1 MRKGESGLSL
11 NNAHE
16 GYNYQDL
23 ITSYFI
29 LKDILDGNLD
39 SFFSIDKKNT
49 ADGVPDRFDDLV
61 IINGAYIQRKQIK
74 YSNETVS
81 KTLIKDYLSSDSHYS
96 IAIHKLFET
105 WQNLRTPTTEFR
117 LCLAWEEPINDDITR
132 VLELQPESYSS
143 FNDFPTKVFKIN
155 LDLLWKENPED
166 FNRWNS
172 LKNYVRDNDIDRTD
186 FNEFCNNLLIEV
198 NLPKASLE
206 FEKPSDLE
214 KILIDQA
221 HRIGIEQYPNDD
233 IYISDFLVRLA
244 DLSGVYRTRS
254 TQISVKDILS
264 ALRVR
269 TDFGRLEQ
277 RFEIDQNKN
286 ITSDEKNSLFIENVI
301 ANNKT
306 LLIGEPGSGK
316 SWFLTNLIEHL
327 TRKEH
332 VVIRHYCFTSTSDSS
347 FEKRVSSDVFFGNLI
362 SDIERYFPQI
372 KKEKQQ
378 LYASNLK
385 ELNLLLAAVD
395 EPIIII
401 VDGLDHIDRALKTS
415 VTLSKEK
422 TRIIGYIS
430 EIELPANVS
439 ILLGSQPTVEVD
451 TLTESNDFIRVQLPK
466 WDIENTKELMGRFE
480 YEDIP
485 INGQNLSTLLNEKS
499 EGSPLYLTYILKT
512 LNDDQAITEEL
523 IDSLPKYDFNLKNY
537 YEYLTSQIGNNTT
550 SEILSCLEFAVSKK
564 ELKEII
570 PMKRHFTSDMKVL
583 SPVISENSSRGGLK
597 LYHDSFRRFNI
608 EKLSSIEDIKEIY
621 EYIAN
626 WLINNDFYE
635 NDKSYR
641 YLLNYLILSERYE
654 DASAYAE
661 KSFLSKSLYYGHSE
675 SLIKNNYKHFLHV
688 AEKSQDWPLFIYS
701 GELHRAISTTNSEE
715 SHSQFLDNFELYFE
729 AICSIYGTE
738 KANALLF
745 FNGEKNYSDR
755 ITAKGFTILQEY
767 GCTPYWEEIS
777 RLFESSV
784 ELEDFRYFIC
794 YQDQENND
802 LDEIFDSILSD
813 EDSDFLRIFIEE
825 VFKIKGFEVILHH
838 YKSVDNDED
847 KTIALRINA
856 ALERTNCEQRILIA
870 DDKQLSEIE
879 PLDLSF
885 IDKHIKN
892 NELYKFYFNV
902 ERHVQSDIQA
912 LIDFEKGIPSH
923 NFVRN
928 WIKYFIRLFIIEN
941 TCADANKE
949 KEILEN
955 IKFLASDTDRFK
967 GEPRAVTFTHTH
979 SRLIELTIERSL
991 GYIVSKESW
1000 EEAISDLMK
1009 IPHSILPTIEKKF
1022 LNDKNIHL
1030 IIDAYDQFDKAENNE
1045 YYEHADYSF
1054 RKSIYYGKVGMIN
1067 EAKDELEKAL
1077 LLITSYT
1084 SRKDTTLTEVIEPLS
1099 AINNINPDFAKD
1111 YSKRLKYLTDAV
1123 MKHTEEG
1130 KGIRWLT
1137 IDWFEQLLNVD
1148 YELAT
1153 TYLVNEFLT
1162 NEYFWKLDYMFVAYL
1177 QQSHSVDPIILNFL
1191 YYLSP
1196 TNNRD
1201 DYLSGFL
1208 DVIIKLKN
1216 IDEKLAQ
1223 LSLLKLSIRD
1233 WNDEL
1238 SHNTETK
1245 FHQLKDQFGIAPP
1258 IRNKKSKNARPSSLS
1273 KNKKLSV
1280 SLTKWLCKEVSLRN
1294 KSKPELLG
1302 YYDKKD
1308 RLSDEDF
1315 NYLYFYL
1322 QEGSN
1327 DQLAIELLIPII
1339 TKKLPGDTEE
1349 HYKKIRALIEKLSLL
1364 DETKVFLFISN
1375 FVYSKD
1381 GWYSS
1386 FVDKE
1391 SLKNAIKIDK
1401 DHSLKVLAKAL
1412 REIFSSSDFLYKYVA
1427 NLIIAF
1433 EHAGL
1438 EDESTLSMYKRSFD
1452 FIENRLPDK
1461 NDFKWESVES
1471 FELSDMNHDEL
1482 AIVVILSKTKN
1493 LDAFV
1498 QKDIIVAISYLMK
1511 HDDTLLIKP
1520 FRWFFNNIERFH
1532 QLSVAGILELFL
1544 VEIDSHSVFLNKV
1557 KLELKKAFVSE
1568 NLYIHNTLQDIL
1580 DGLDNE

>member
-1 MRKGESGLSL
+1 MNL

-16 GYNYQDL
+16 GYDYQDL

-29 LKDILDGNLD
+29 LKEILDGNLD
-39 SFFSIDKKNT
+39 SVFSIDKKNT
-49 ADGVPDRFDDLV
+49 TGSIPDRFDDLV
-61 IINGAYIQRKQIK
+61 ITNGAEIQRKQIK
-74 YSNETVS
+74 YSNDSVS
-81 KTLIKDYLSSDSHYS
+81 KILIKDYLSGDAHYK

-105 WQNLRTPTTEFR
+105 WQNLKTPNTEFR
-117 LCLAWEEPINDDITR
+117 LCLAWDEPVDEDITR
-132 VLELQPESYSS
+132 VLELLPGRSS
-143 FNDFPTKVFKIN
+143 FNNFSTKVFKIN
-155 LDLLWKENPED
+155 LDRLWEENPEN
-166 FNRWNS
+166 FNRWKS
-172 LKNYVRDNDIDRTD
+172 LSQYVKDNNTDRSE
-186 FNEFCNNLLIEV
+186 FNDFCNDLLIEV

-206 FEKPSDLE
+206 FNRPRQLE
-214 KILIDQA
+214 EILIEQA
-221 HRIGIEQYPNDD
+221 QKLGIGQYPNND
-233 IYISDFLVRLA
+233 IYISDFLERLA
-244 DLSGVYRTRS
+244 KISGAYRTRS
-254 TQISVKDILS
+254 AQISARDILIE
-264 ALRVR
+264 LRVR
-269 TDFGRLEQ
+269 TDFGRIEQ

-286 ITSDEKNSLFIENVI
+286 ITFDEKNSLFIDNVI

-316 SWFLTNLIEHL
+316 SWFLTNLIDYL

-332 VVIRHYCFTSTSDSS
+332 VVIRHYCFTSTNDSH
-347 FEKRVSSDVFFGNLI
+347 FEERVSSDVFFGNLI
-362 SDIERYFPQI
+362 SDIERYFPQA
-372 KKEKQQ
+372 KKEKQH

-385 ELNLLLAAVD
+385 ELNVLLAAVD

-401 VDGLDHIDRALKTS
+401 VDGLDHIDRVLKTS
-415 VTLSKEK
+415 SALSKEK
-422 TRIIGYIS
+422 TRIIEYIS
-430 EIELPANVS
+430 KIELPANVS

-451 TLTESNDFIRVQLPK
+451 ILTESNDFIRVQLPK
-466 WDIENTKELMGRFE
+466 WDIENTKELMERFE
-480 YEDIP
+480 CEDIL

-512 LNDDQAITEEL
+512 LNDYQAITDEL
-523 IDSLPKYDFNLKNY
+523 IDNLPKYDFNLKNY

-654 DASAYAE
+654 DASTYAE
-661 KSFLSKSLYYGHSE
+661 NSFLSKSLYHGHSE
-675 SLIKNNYKHFLHV
+675 SLIKSNYKNFLHV
-688 AEKSQDWPLFIYS
+688 AEKSQDWPLFIYAS
-701 GELHRAISTTNSEE
+701 ELHRAISTTNSEE
-715 SHSQFLDNFELYFE
+715 HHSQFLENFELYFE

-745 FNGEKNYSDR
+745 FNDGKNFSDR
-755 ITAKGFTILQEY
+755 ITAKGFMILQKY
-767 GCTPYWEEIS
+767 GYSPQWEKVKK
-777 RLFESSV
+777 LFEKSIAPNN
-784 ELEDFRYFIC
+784 FKYFVNYLI
-794 YQDQENND
+794 QENKD
-802 LDEIFDSILSD
+802 LSSYFTKAVSIDNTDYLKIFTV
-813 EDSDFLRIFIEE
+813 E
-825 VFKIKGFEVILHH
+825 VFKHKGFEEIHNH
-838 YKSVDNDED
+838 YQRIDNDENE
-847 KTIALRINA
+847 TIALIIND
-856 ALERTNCEQRILIA
+856 ALEGTSCKERLPVNIEQTYKL
-870 DDKQLSEIE
+870 E

-885 IDKHIKN
+885 IDGYIKE
-892 NELYKFYFNV
+892 NELDRFYFNV
-902 ERHVQSDIQA
+902 KQHAHSA
-912 LIDFEKGIPSH
+912 IDTLTEFEKGIPSS
-923 NFVRN
+923 NFFHN
-928 WIKYFIRLFIIEN
+928 WIKYFIRLLLIEAKPSN
-941 TCADANKE
+941 LDKE
-949 KEILEN
+949 NAIVEN
-955 IKFLASDTDRFK
+955 IDFLASDTAPYK
-967 GEPRAVTFTHTH
+967 GTPRAIDFTH
-979 SRLIELTIERSL
+979 SNGGLIDRTIIKSL
-991 GYIVSKESW
+991 RYIESKDAW
-1000 EEAISDLMK
+1000 EQVVTALNK
-1009 IPHSILPTIEKKF
+1009 IPYPTLSIIENNF
-1022 LNDKNIHL
+1022 LNENNIHFIL
-1030 IIDAYDQFDKAENNE
+1030 ATYKSFGQSDNE
-1045 YYEHADYSF
+1045 YYSQYADYSF
-1054 RKSIYYGKVGMIN
+1054 KKSIYYGKIN
-1067 EAKDELEKAL
+1067 ELDEAKKELEKAL
-1077 LLITSYT
+1077 QLITSYT
-1084 SRKDTTLTEVIEPLS
+1084 FRKDTTLTEVIEPLS

-1137 IDWFEQLLNVD
+1137 IEWFEQFLNID

-1177 QQSHSVDPIILNFL
+1177 KKSYSVNPLILNFL
-1191 YYLSP
+1191 YKLSP

-1201 DYLSGFL
+1201 DYLDGFL
-1208 DVIIKLKN
+1208 RVITQLVD
-1216 IDEKLAQ
+1216 IDERQAG
-1223 LSLLKLSIRD
+1223 LSLINLSARD
-1233 WNDEL
+1233 WNDS
-1238 SHNTETK
+1238 SHTLTDKVAAK
-1245 FHQLKDQFGIAPP
+1245 FHELMTQFGIVTP
-1258 IRNKKSKNARPSSLS
+1258 ISNKNSKNQTLISTST
-1273 KNKKLSV
+1273 NQELSV
-1280 SLTKWLCKEVSLRN
+1280 SLIESFCKEVSLRDKN
-1294 KSKPELLG
+1294 ETELLE

-1308 RLSDEDF
+1308 KLSDEDL

-1322 QEGSN
+1322 EEICN
-1327 DQLAIELLIPII
+1327 DQLATELLIPII
-1339 TKKLPGDTEE
+1339 TKKFPSDSEE
-1349 HYKKIRALIEKLSLL
+1349 HSKKIRGLIEQLSLS
-1364 DETKVFLFISN
+1364 DDIKIFLFIKN
-1375 FVYSKD
+1375 FIYSKD
-1381 GWYSS
+1381 GWFSS

-1391 SLKNAIKIDK
+1391 SLKNAVKIDK
-1401 DHSLKVLAKAL
+1401 NESLRVLAKSL
-1412 REIFSSSDFLYKYVA
+1412 RKIFSNSDFLYKYVA

-1438 EDESTLSMYKRSFD
+1438 EDESTLSMYKKSFD

-1471 FELSDMNHDEL
+1471 VELSDMNHDEL

-1520 FRWFFNNIERFH
+1520 FKWFFNNIERFH
-1532 QLSVAGILELFL
+1532 QLSVAGILELFV
-1544 VEIDSHSVFLNKV
+1544 VEIESHSVFLNKV
-1557 KLELKKAFVSE
+1557 KIELKKAFIIE